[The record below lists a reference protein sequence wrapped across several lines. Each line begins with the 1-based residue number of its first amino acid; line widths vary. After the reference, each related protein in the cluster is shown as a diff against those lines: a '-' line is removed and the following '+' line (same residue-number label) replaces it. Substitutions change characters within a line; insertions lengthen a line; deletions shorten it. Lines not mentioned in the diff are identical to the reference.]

1 MKDLLLQEVQP
12 RPRVGKTPGAGDGS
26 PCQYACWEIPQ
37 TEEPSTL
44 RQSTCG
50 LKESDT
56 TQRLNCNNIN
66 FTFYLFSTSFVLNG
80 CFTVN
85 WKIHINVLNS
95 FYISRNTMF
104 ALGME
109 GRQPLRYY
117 NRKYDYIQCKS
128 IGQYK

>member
-1 MKDLLLQEVQP
+1 MQQIMVLLCLLHAYLSDKKLGSHSLWLPRRLSDEGSAASGGAALPSGGEDPLEQETAAHAT
-12 RPRVGKTPGAGDGS
+12 G
-26 PCQYACWEIPQ
+26 ACWEIPQ

-44 RQSTCG
+44 QSTG

-85 WKIHINVLNS
+85 
-95 FYISRNTMF
+95 
-104 ALGME
+104 
-109 GRQPLRYY
+109 
-117 NRKYDYIQCKS
+117 
-128 IGQYK
+128 